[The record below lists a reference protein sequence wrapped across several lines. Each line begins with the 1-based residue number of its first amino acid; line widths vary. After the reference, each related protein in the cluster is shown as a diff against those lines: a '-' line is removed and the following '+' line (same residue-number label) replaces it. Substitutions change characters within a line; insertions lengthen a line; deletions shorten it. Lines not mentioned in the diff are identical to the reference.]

1 MFCWPLH
8 LLQAFKRI
16 RQPDWWTPKRD
27 HQLYVRQT
35 HIIAHAFYCAA
46 FQFETV
52 LETRI
57 QVPRRAAETEHR
69 LFFLGFVL
77 NEAEK
82 VTKLV
87 WIFSASVC
95 GE

>member
-1 MFCWPLH
+1 MSCWPLR
-8 LLQAFKRI
+8 LLQAFERI

-35 HIIAHAFYCAA
+35 HIFAHAFYCAT
-46 FQFETV
+46 FQFGPV

-57 QVPRRAAETEHR
+57 QVPQRAAETEDR
-69 LFFLGFVL
+69 VFFLGIVL
-77 NEAEK
+77 NEAEE
-82 VTKLV
+82 VTKLFWV
-87 WIFSASVC
+87 FSASAC